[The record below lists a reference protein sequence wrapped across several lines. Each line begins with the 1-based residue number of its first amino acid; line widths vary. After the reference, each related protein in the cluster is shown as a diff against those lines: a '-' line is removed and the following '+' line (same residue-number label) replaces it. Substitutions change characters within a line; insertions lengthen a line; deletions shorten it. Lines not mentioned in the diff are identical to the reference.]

1 MAASSANVNQVMKSI
16 NQTCKKRGGVYKQY
30 SCKTVSWDDASRGTV
45 GGGLSCWGS
54 NITDTYLKSRSGTRL
69 FTVRPDNWNEKLGC
83 VSTSEVAL
91 VVGNAVGNGSKLSPK
106 TLRDVLSNLG
116 QHGQYAG
123 LSSGTD
129 LSDKTLDEKVS
140 IRFQT
145 TFIPVTGH
153 RGTLEF
159 ATESYNYNT
168 KDNKNPK
175 NLILLCTTQG
185 LAVQQD
191 GRGQQKLFHHS
202 IAANGKIHRH
212 WLEAERSTHKV
223 GGAQKETAAEKADA
237 LKRGKAT
244 ASVIGV
250 RAMGTRF
257 NVLMTVQVPLKQQKP
272 AVKPFYQMYDAFGY
286 VSGEPLVY
294 ACSASPPPP
303 CAPMAVPA
311 FASAAIPTYAKN
323 GSVRR
328 EKVRKKK
335 REKQGPLA
343 KRMLHEC
350 QRALSTMCGT
360 DSVSKIPSGTP
371 MNTSL

>member
-1 MAASSANVNQVMKSI
+1 LLTTLKYVVTNIVVALIANKRREQRGNESIMAASSKNI
-16 NQTCKKRGGVYKQY
+16 NQIMKKINATCKKRGGIYKQY
-30 SCKTVSWDDASRGTV
+30 SCKTVSWDDASRGTI

-54 NITDTYLKSRSGTRL
+54 NITDTYLKSRSGTTL

-83 VSTSEVAL
+83 VSASQVAL
-91 VVGNAVGNGSKLSPK
+91 VVGNNLGQDAKLRPK

-123 LSSGTD
+123 LRVDAD
-129 LSDKTLDEKVS
+129 LSNTTLDRKVS

-145 TFIPVTGH
+145 TFIPVTGD
-153 RGTLEF
+153 RGALEF

-168 KDNKNPK
+168 KDDKNPK

-185 LAVQQD
+185 FAVQQD
-191 GRGQQKLFHHS
+191 GRGKQKLFHHS
-202 IAANGKIHRH
+202 IAPTGKIHRH

-257 NVLMTVQVPLKQQKP
+257 NVLLTVQVPLKQ
-272 AVKPFYQMYDAFGY
+272 
-286 VSGEPLVY
+286 
-294 ACSASPPPP
+294 
-303 CAPMAVPA
+303 
-311 FASAAIPTYAKN
+311 
-323 GSVRR
+323 
-328 EKVRKKK
+328 KKISQSFTANI
-335 REKQGPLA
+335 R
-343 KRMLHEC
+343 
-350 QRALSTMCGT
+350 
-360 DSVSKIPSGTP
+360 
-371 MNTSL
+371 